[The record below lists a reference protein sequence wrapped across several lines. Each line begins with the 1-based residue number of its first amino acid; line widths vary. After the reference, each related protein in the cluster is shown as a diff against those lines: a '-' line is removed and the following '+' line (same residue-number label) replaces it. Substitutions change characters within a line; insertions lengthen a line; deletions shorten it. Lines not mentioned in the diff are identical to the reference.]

1 MTFKSGIRACLALCI
16 TAILWIAL
24 CGCDDLGAY
33 ESTDEYY
40 KAFDDIVLISG
51 TTKEKKE
58 YSLDPYFYSKASRE
72 DFLVDEDG
80 EYGGVPHD
88 DYVYMAIPLESG
100 IDMDTLALYLQS
112 PNDVAVHINVYVTNE
127 IPTNW
132 KSIAD
137 NLTPPEGS
145 DTGSEEVLSEGD
157 GNEDSSLE
165 DAGGGNGSSAPENEG
180 EGNGSSAPENEV
192 ETYDDP
198 SPETRIGEITV
209 HLKGGEW
216 SSFVLDDFKVS
227 DTTQKSI
234 QITKD
239 QYILLQF
246 RNNSGVREF
255 DEKKQAYVD
264 IQTGLE
270 LPQAKITVTNLL
282 IRALDVK
289 SGEAA
294 QGDE

>member
-1 MTFKSGIRACLALCI
+1 MTFKNGVRACLALCI
-16 TAILWIAL
+16 TVILWIAL
-24 CGCDDLGAY
+24 CGCEDLGAY

-40 KAFDDIVLISG
+40 KSFGNIVLING

-80 EYGGVPHD
+80 KYSGVPHG
-88 DYVYMAIPLESG
+88 DYVYMAIPLSG
-100 IDMDTLALYLQS
+100 DIDMDTLALYLQS

-132 KSIAD
+132 KSITD
-137 NLTPPEGS
+137 NVIPPEGS
-145 DTGSEEVLSEGD
+145 VEGSGEVSSDGE
-157 GNEDSSLE
+157 GNEDSSPE
-165 DAGGGNGSSAPENEG
+165 NEGGGNGSSAPENK
-180 EGNGSSAPENEV
+180 V

-216 SSFVLDDFKVS
+216 SSFVLDYFKVS